1 MRDDRFFLGVFLLL
15 SSVIVLFL
23 TVPLGKLFISTG
35 LLSITKTLAEPEVLQ
50 SIGLTLRTAL
60 WAVLFVAVTGIPLA
74 YVIARY
80 SFRGKS
86 ILEALLDIPVMVP
99 HTAAGIALLVAFN
112 DGYVGDVFSALGLE
126 MIDTTTGI
134 MAAMMFLSAPFLING
149 AKEGFKKVD
158 VKYEKVARTLGAG
171 PMRTFLSIS
180 LPNARGEII
189 NGALMMWSRALGEFG
204 AVVIIAYHPMVA
216 PVLIYDRFNNYGLSY
231 SAPVAAAMILVS
243 VILFLAVRLLNNR
256 YGK

>member
-23 TVPLGKLFISTG
+23 TVPLGKLFINTG
-35 LLSITKTLAEPEVLQ
+35 LLSITKTLAEPEVLA

-112 DGYVGDVFSALGLE
+112 DGYVGDAFSALGLE

-149 AKEGFKKVD
+149 AKEGFKNVD
-158 VKYEKVARTLGAG
+158 VRYEKVARTLGAG
-171 PMRTFLSIS
+171 PMRTFFSIS

-231 SAPVAAAMILVS
+231 SAPVAAAMIIVS
-243 VILFLAVRLLNNR
+243 VVIFLAVRLINNR
-256 YGK
+256 NR